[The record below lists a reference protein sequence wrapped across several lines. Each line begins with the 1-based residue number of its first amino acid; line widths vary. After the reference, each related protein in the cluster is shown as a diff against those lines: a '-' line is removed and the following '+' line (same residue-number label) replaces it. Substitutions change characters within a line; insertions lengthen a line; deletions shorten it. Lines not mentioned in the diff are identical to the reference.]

1 MSDRDQISALRA
13 GIFRNCD
20 PGSFNELALE
30 IFHYQ
35 AMRNSVYS
43 RYLEY
48 LGTDI
53 MAIDDYSGLPFLPIG
68 FFKTEKVVTGDF
80 EVEATFS
87 SSGTTGMLPAKHFV
101 KDLTLYHDSFLK
113 GFRKV
118 YGDPAEYRI
127 LALLPSYL
135 ERKDSSLVYMVD
147 SLIKQGNHPESGFFL
162 DDLDL
167 LAETLRGCSRRNEKT
182 LLIGVSFALLD
193 LAGKFNFSLGE
204 NIIVMET
211 GGMKGRRE
219 EITREEL
226 HERLKK
232 AFGIKAVH
240 TEYGMTELL
249 SQAYATADG
258 KLFCPPWMKVLIRD
272 IQDPFS
278 LVPPGKT
285 GAINVVDLA
294 NIYSCAFIETQDMG
308 RLHPD
313 GTFEVLGRT
322 DHSDIRGCSLLIQ

>member
-1 MSDRDQISALRA
+1 MQA
-13 GIFRNCD
+13 GIFRISD
-20 PGSFNELALE
+20 PDSFNELALE
-30 IFHYQ
+30 IFRYQ
-35 AMRNSVYS
+35 AGRNRVYS
-43 RYLEY
+43 RYLEH

-53 MAIDDYSGLPFLPIG
+53 MAIDDCSGIPFLPIG
-68 FFKTEKVVTGDF
+68 FFKTEKVITGDF
-80 EVEATFS
+80 NEEAIFS
-87 SSGTTGMLPAKHFV
+87 SSGTTGMLPARHFV
-101 KDLTLYHDSFLK
+101 KDLNIYHESFLK
-113 GFRKV
+113 GFRMV

-135 ERKDSSLVYMVD
+135 ERKGSSLVYMVD

-167 LAETLRGCSRRNEKT
+167 LAEILRRCSHSKVKT

-193 LAGKFNFSLGE
+193 LAEKFSFPMGD
-204 NIIVMET
+204 NIIIMET

-226 HERLKK
+226 HASLKE
-232 AFGIKAVH
+232 AFGIKNVH

-249 SQAYATADG
+249 SQAYAIADG
-258 KLFCPPWMKVLIRD
+258 NLVCPPWMKVMIRD

-278 LVPPGKT
+278 LFPPGKT
-285 GAINVVDLA
+285 GAINIIDLA
-294 NIYSCAFIETQDMG
+294 NIHSCAFIETQDMG
-308 RLHPD
+308 KLHPD
-313 GTFEVLGRT
+313 GSFEVLGRT